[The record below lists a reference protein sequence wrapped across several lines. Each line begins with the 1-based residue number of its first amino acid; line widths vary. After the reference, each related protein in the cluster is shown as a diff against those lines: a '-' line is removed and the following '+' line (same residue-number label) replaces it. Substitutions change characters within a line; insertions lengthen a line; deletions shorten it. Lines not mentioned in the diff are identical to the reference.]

1 MSAAAVFRRAAEP
14 PSRRAVLAALA
25 VLALTAVPA
34 AAQDDPLLALAARY
48 RAEAITS
55 KRFLPEQFW
64 EAVAGV
70 REHPAFRVEEVGR
83 SGERRPLRT
92 VTFGHGPTRLL
103 LWSQMHGDESSATMA
118 LADILR
124 WLADSAPDPRRD
136 RIAERL
142 TVVLLPMLNPDGAAR
157 FRRENAWGIDVN
169 RDARRQV
176 TPEAQTLKRVRDAV
190 EPHFAFNLHDQ
201 NGRSRVGR
209 GGLQA
214 SFALL
219 APAAD
224 SSRAWTPT
232 RQRARR
238 LAAVMAGVLGRH
250 LLGRIARYDD
260 TWSPRAFGDA
270 MQTWGAST
278 VLLETGQLPGDPEK
292 QRLRALNVVALVTA
306 LETIAADPEVPGPTA
321 PYDSLP
327 ENAST
332 PYDLVVIGG
341 TLHVPGLAPVQA
353 DLGFVH
359 GGGVGASGLLLED
372 VGDLRDFAAIDT
384 VDATGLVLVPS
395 PVMLETTGAR
405 RGIRLGAPA
414 QLEARRG
421 EGPAAETVFALSP
434 SGRDRP

>member
-1 MSAAAVFRRAAEP
+1 MMPNRPVLPSFRLPVLLLA
-14 PSRRAVLAALA
+14 LAA
-25 VLALTAVPA
+25 TPA
-34 AAQDDPLLALAARY
+34 AAQDDPLLALAARH
-48 RAEAITS
+48 RAEGITS

-64 EAVAGV
+64 EAVAGM

-83 SGERRPLRT
+83 SGEGRPIRT
-92 VTFGHGPTRLL
+92 VTFGRGPTRLL

-118 LADILR
+118 LADIIH

-142 TVVLLPMLNPDGAAR
+142 TVVMLPMLNPDGAAR

-176 TPEAQTLKRVRDAV
+176 TPEARTLKAVRDRV

-214 SFALL
+214 AFALL

-224 SSRAWTPT
+224 SGRSWTPT

-238 LAAVMAGVLGRH
+238 LAAAMAGVLGGH
-250 LLGRIARYDD
+250 LAGRIARYDD
-260 TWSPRAFGDA
+260 AWSPRAFGDA
-270 MQTWGAST
+270 MQAWGAST
-278 VLLETGQLPGDPEK
+278 VLLETGQLAGDAEK

-306 LETIAADPEVPGPTA
+306 LEAIAANTEVAGPTA
-321 PYDSLP
+321 PYDNLP

-341 TLHVPGLAPVQA
+341 TLQVPGLEPVQA

-359 GGGVGASGLLLED
+359 GGGVGSTGLLLEE

-395 PVMLETTGAR
+395 PVMLELTGAR

-421 EGPAAETVFALSP
+421 EGAAAETVFTLSP
-434 SGRDRP
+434 SGKDRP

>member
-1 MSAAAVFRRAAEP
+1 MPNLPVVPSFRL
-14 PSRRAVLAALA
+14 SVLFLALA
-25 VLALTAVPA
+25 AVPA

-48 RAEAITS
+48 RVEAITS
-55 KRFLPEQFW
+55 KRFLPEEFW
-64 EAVAGV
+64 ESVAGV

-83 SGERRPLRT
+83 SGEGRPIRT
-92 VTFGHGPTRLL
+92 ITFGRGPTRLL

-118 LADILR
+118 LTDILR
-124 WLADSAPDPRRD
+124 WLADSGPDPRRN

-214 SFALL
+214 AFALL

-224 SSRAWTPT
+224 SGRAWTPT

-250 LLGRIARYDD
+250 LPGRIARYDD

-270 MQTWGAST
+270 MQRWGAST
-278 VLLETGQLPGDPEK
+278 VLLETGQSPGDPEK

-306 LETIAADPEVPGPTA
+306 LEAIAADPEVPGPTA
-321 PYDSLP
+321 PYDDLP

-332 PYDLVVIGG
+332 PYDLVVVGG

-395 PVMLETTGAR
+395 PVMLEVTGAR

-421 EGPAAETVFALSP
+421 EGPGAETVFTLSP
-434 SGRDRP
+434 SGKDRP